1 MNYHEIKPSECLKD
15 YIKCFWFSETAD
27 YEARHT
33 ILPDGYF
40 DLIVEMRGGEICVV
54 KLTGVWTK
62 PINVV
67 TPPNTK
73 LFSMRFKLLA
83 AEYLFQREIKS
94 ILDTMQQLPLDF
106 WQINQFNGNT
116 LDQYAAYITDYLTTN
131 IAMPTEINN
140 RKIKLFDLAYQQKT
154 TSVAEIAKQV
164 GWRSRQINRYFNS
177 VFGFSLKQ
185 FLDIIR
191 FRKSFKYISK
201 GQIHP
206 ENNYFDQ
213 SHFIKEVKKY
223 AGVTPKELYKNEDD
237 RFLQLKTLQK

>member
-27 YEARHT
+27 HEARHT

-40 DLIVEMRGGEICVV
+40 DLIVEVRGGKVCIV

-73 LFSMRFKLLA
+73 LFSIRFKLLA
-83 AEYLFQREIKS
+83 AEYLFKREIKS
-94 ILDTMQQLPLDF
+94 ILDTMQQLPL
-106 WQINQFNGNT
+106 
-116 LDQYAAYITDYLTTN
+116 
-131 IAMPTEINN
+131 
-140 RKIKLFDLAYQQKT
+140 RKIELFDLAYQQKT

-185 FLDIIR
+185 FLEIIR
-191 FRKSFKYISK
+191 FRKSFKHISK
-201 GQIHP
+201 GQLQP
-206 ENNYFDQ
+206 DNVYFDQ